1 LWFFLVCKKSALYG
15 RDGHILSPVEYQRP
29 FHSIGNGESET
40 MKSTREHILQTLL
53 RHPRS
58 TIVELAEAVGINPIS
73 VRHHLNSLYGESLVS
88 SEEERHGVGRPRMV
102 YFLTE
107 NGMEKFP
114 TRYLRLT
121 TRILTQMKGKFPQPM
136 VSEMFREVANT
147 MADEH
152 ASAMKGLNVEQR
164 LDMMRDLLAD
174 EGFVVE
180 WEKQGSQYL
189 IHEITCPYLQVGQ
202 SHPEVCTVDQTLISK
217 MLAVPANK
225 IQCILSGATH
235 CTYVVQNLQ

>member
-1 LWFFLVCKKSALYG
+1 
-15 RDGHILSPVEYQRP
+15 
-29 FHSIGNGESET
+29 
-40 MKSTREHILQTLL
+40 MKSTRDHILQTLL
-53 RHPRS
+53 RRPRS
-58 TIVELAEAVGINPIS
+58 TINELAEAVGINPIS
-73 VRHHLNSLYGESLVS
+73 VRHHLTNLQVESLVAA
-88 SEEERHGVGRPRMV
+88 EEERHGVGRPRLV

-121 TRILTQMKGKFPQPM
+121 TRLINQMKGKFPQPM
-136 VSEMFREVANT
+136 VSEMFKEVATT

-152 ASAMKGLNVEQR
+152 ASDLQGLTVEQR
-164 LDMMRDLLAD
+164 LNAMKDLLAD

-180 WEKQGSQYL
+180 WEKRGSEYL

-202 SHPEVCTVDQTLISK
+202 SHPEICNVDQTLISK

-225 IQCILSGATH
+225 IQCILSGAAH
-235 CTYVVQNLQ
+235 CTYVIKEPQLT